1 MSNHIFI
8 NEKINNFKKKI
19 KVASDKSISIR
30 SILLASQAVGTSKIS
45 NLLESEDVLNT
56 LKAIKKLG
64 INYKKKN
71 GTYFIEGFGL
81 NNFNI
86 KKKIT
91 INAGNSG
98 TLARLI
104 LGLLVKS
111 KFRIRLIGDKSL
123 SQRDFSRVIKPL
135 RLFGVN
141 IQSKKNSL
149 PIEILGTNYLR
160 PISYNE
166 KIGSAQ
172 VKSCI
177 IFCALNTPGTTLIN
191 ARKSRNHTEQL
202 LRSLNYP
209 IKVNKINNIDKIS
222 VSGLGQFKSFKYII
236 PGDISSAAFFIVLT
250 ILSKKS
256 EMIIENVNINK
267 TRIGVI
273 KILNKMGSAIKL
285 INKKIYKGENTADIF
300 IKSSRKLRGFNCPS
314 YLNSSAI
321 DEFLIIFLVAAK
333 AKGISTFKNL
343 GELNKKESPRLDIAL
358 KFLKIM
364 GIKVE
369 RKKDNIKIFGN
380 PKIEITKNIH
390 VEKYLKDHRVFMMA
404 CIAALSFGGNWKISD
419 MDSINTSFPF
429 FLDILKSLGAKIN

>member
-19 KVASDKSISIR
+19 NIASDKSISIR
-30 SILLASQAVGTSKIS
+30 SILLASQAVGISKIS

-64 INYKKKN
+64 INYKKKS
-71 GTYFIEGFGL
+71 GDYFIEGFGL

-86 KKKIT
+86 NKRIT

-111 KFRIRLIGDKSL
+111 KFKIRLIGDKSL
-123 SQRDFSRVIKPL
+123 SKRDFSRVIKPL

-141 IQSKKNSL
+141 ILSKNNSL
-149 PIEILGTNYLR
+149 PIEILGTDYLR

-177 IFCALNTPGTTLIN
+177 IFCALNTPGTTIIN
-191 ARKSRNHTEQL
+191 AQKSRNHTELL

-209 IKVNKINNIDKIS
+209 IKVNRINNIDRIS
-222 VSGLGQFKSFKYII
+222 ISGLSQFKSFKYVI

-250 ILSKKS
+250 ILSNKS
-256 EMIIENVNINK
+256 EMIIKNVNINES
-267 TRIGVI
+267 RLGII
-273 KILNKMGSAIKL
+273 KILKRMGAIIRLKK
-285 INKKIYKGENTADIF
+285 KKIYKGENTSNIL
-300 IKSSRKLRGFNCPS
+300 IKSSKKLKGINCPA

-358 KFLKIM
+358 KLLKIM

-369 RKKDNIKIFGN
+369 RKNNNIKIFGN
-380 PKIEITKNIH
+380 PKLEITKNIYI
-390 VEKYLKDHRVFMMA
+390 EKYSKDHRVFMMA
-404 CIAALSFGGNWKISD
+404 CVAALSFGGNWKIAD
-419 MDSINTSFPF
+419 KDSINTSFPF